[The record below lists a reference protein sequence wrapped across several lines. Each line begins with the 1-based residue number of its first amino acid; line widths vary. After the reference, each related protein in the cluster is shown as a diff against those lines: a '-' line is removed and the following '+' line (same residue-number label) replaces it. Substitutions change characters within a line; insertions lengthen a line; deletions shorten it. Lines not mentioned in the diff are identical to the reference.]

1 MKTIAKYCTIRYKYE
16 TEKKFLELLLTGRR
30 TKFVEY
36 MIYDTLLKNM
46 VIPFTALLQTGY
58 FLS

>member
-36 MIYDTLLKNM
+36 MILDTLLKDM
-46 VIPFTALLQTGY
+46 VIPFTALL
-58 FLS
+58 

>member
-16 TEKKFLELLLTGRR
+16 KKIIELLLTGRR

-36 MIYDTLLKNM
+36 MIYDTLLKDM
-46 VIPFTALLQTGY
+46 VIPFTALL
-58 FLS
+58 